1 MISLRLIISPLALA
15 LLFLVGI
22 GTSIPTTKAEASADA
37 KLWAL
42 LVAGSHYYYN
52 YRHQADICHAY
63 HVLHNHGIPDERI
76 VVMMYDDIA
85 RDQSNPTPGI
95 IINHLNGSDVYAGVP
110 KDYTGDLVTP
120 KNFLSILQGKK
131 IKGGSG
137 KVIASGPNDH
147 VFVYVDGQDAYELI
161 AFPDDELHATD
172 LIGVI
177 KLMHEQEKFGKLVF
191 YVEASE
197 SGSMF
202 ENLLPD
208 DINVYATT
216 AANSDES
223 SYACYWD
230 DFRQTYLGDVYSVK
244 WMEDSDREDLH
255 KETLLKQFKI
265 VRSETKTS
273 HVTEFGDLKIANLKV
288 SEFQGAKSPPP
299 IVLPEAPLDAV
310 DSRDVPIAIVRKK
323 LQKATDPQI
332 KVLLKHELDQM
343 LRNRAFLKEKMV
355 ELVSFVT
362 LGDAEKTEQL
372 LKAKIPLRDHTC
384 YEQAV
389 RYFDA
394 TCFELSANP
403 HALAH
408 LRLLVNMCEEKISV
422 SEIREAMDNVC
433 THPTVVGIV

>member
-1 MISLRLIISPLALA
+1 MLSLRSIISPLAVA
-15 LLFLVGI
+15 ILFLVAI
-22 GTSIPTTKAEASADA
+22 ASFAPTSNAQASADA
-37 KLWAL
+37 KHWAL
-42 LVAGSHYYYN
+42 LVAGSKGYSD

-63 HVLHNHGIPDERI
+63 HVLHNHGISDEHI

-85 RDQSNPTPGI
+85 QDPSNPTPGI
-95 IINHLNGSDVYAGVP
+95 ILNHPNGSNVYEGVP
-110 KDYTGDLVTP
+110 KDYAGDLVTP
-120 KNFLSILQGKK
+120 ENFLSILQGKK
-131 IKGGSG
+131 IEGGSG

-147 VFVYVDGQDAYELI
+147 VFVYFSDHGSPGLI
-161 AFPDDELHATD
+161 VFPNDYLQATN
-172 LIGVI
+172 LIRVI
-177 KLMHEQEKFGKLVF
+177 KLMHEQKAFGKLVF
-191 YVEASE
+191 YPEACY

-216 AANSDES
+216 AANSDEK

-230 DFRQTYLGDVYSVK
+230 DSRKTFLGNLYSVN
-244 WMEDSDREDLH
+244 WMKHSDREGLDMV
-255 KETLLKQFKI
+255 TLQEQFKF
-265 VRSETKTS
+265 VRSQTNTS
-273 HVTEFGDLKIANLKV
+273 HVIEFGDLKIANLKV
-288 SEFQGAKSPPP
+288 SDFQGAKSALS
-299 IVLPEAPLDAV
+299 INLPFAPLDAV

-332 KVLLKHELDQM
+332 KLSLKHELEEI
-343 LRNRAFLKEKMV
+343 LRSRAFLKEKMV

-372 LKAKIPLRDHTC
+372 LEAKIPLRDHIC

-394 TCFELSANP
+394 TCFELSTNP
-403 HALAH
+403 HAVTH
-408 LRLLVNMCEEKISV
+408 LHLLVHMCEQKISV
-422 SEIREAMDNVC
+422 SQICEAMDNVC

>member
-1 MISLRLIISPLALA
+1 
-15 LLFLVGI
+15 
-22 GTSIPTTKAEASADA
+22 
-37 KLWAL
+37 
-42 LVAGSHYYYN
+42 
-52 YRHQADICHAY
+52 
-63 HVLHNHGIPDERI
+63 
-76 VVMMYDDIA
+76 MMYDDIA
-85 RDQSNPTPGI
+85 HNPANPTDGI
-95 IINHLNGSDVYAGVP
+95 IVNHLNGSDVYEGVP
-110 KDYTGDLVTP
+110 KDYTGDLVNP

-131 IKGGSG
+131 IKRGSG

-147 VFVYVDGQDAYELI
+147 VFVYFSDHGAPGI
-161 AFPDDELHATD
+161 IGFPYDQLQATD
-172 LIGVI
+172 LNRVI
-177 KLMHEQEKFGKLVF
+177 KLMHEQKKFGKLVF
-191 YVEASE
+191 YLEACD

-216 AANSDES
+216 ASNSDES
-223 SYACYWD
+223 SYACYYD

-265 VRSETKTS
+265 VRSETNTS
-273 HVTEFGDLKIANLKV
+273 HVMEFGDLRIANLKV
-288 SEFQGAKSPPP
+288 SEFQGSKSAAP
-299 IVLPEAPLDAV
+299 IVLPKAPLDAV

-323 LQKATDPQI
+323 LQKATNPQI
-332 KVLLKHELDQM
+332 KLSLKHELDQM
-343 LRNRAFLKEKMV
+343 LRNRAFLKDKMV

-389 RYFDA
+389 RYFDT